1 MTPPTIQSAGREPED
16 IPRHI
21 AIIMDGNG
29 RWARSRGMPR
39 HAGHRAGVR
48 AARQIV
54 ETAGQRHVEYL
65 TLFAFS
71 SENWDRPNS
80 EVNLLM
86 NLFLEALQDEIEDL
100 EENQVCL
107 RFIGD
112 LESLQPSLKDQI
124 VAAETRTAAN
134 DGLKLVIAVAY
145 GGRWDI
151 VQATQRIAASVAAG
165 KIEPREI
172 DAALFDQTLALHGL
186 PDPDLLIRTGGE
198 RRVSNFLLWNLA
210 YSELLFV
217 DVLWPDFGP
226 AELDAALS
234 FFASRQ
240 RRYGK
245 TAAQADA

>member
-1 MTPPTIQSAGREPED
+1 
-16 IPRHI
+16 
-21 AIIMDGNG
+21 
-29 RWARSRGMPR
+29 
-39 HAGHRAGVR
+39 
-48 AARQIV
+48 
-54 ETAGQRHVEYL
+54 
-65 TLFAFS
+65 
-71 SENWDRPNS
+71 
-80 EVNLLM
+80 M

-245 TAAQADA
+245 TSAQADA